1 MNDRQQKLA
10 VGALAAFAPVGGIA
24 VFVAFGGD
32 DAVRD
37 ITGTD
42 AHHEP
47 TAEPQLEDTDA
58 AFEFGIDVIE
68 ECDTTCRDVTA
79 TLSNV
84 GGEPAAD
91 VTVETTM
98 YADGDVVWE
107 GTEEIGGLDAGEEFT
122 GTERVDVGA
131 DDAARIEANDG
142 QVTIETVV
150 VFEDGQDVFVEEHDV
165 S

>member
-1 MNDRQQKLA
+1 MNDRQQKLV
-10 VGALAAFAPVGGIA
+10 VGAVAAFALVGGVA
-24 VFVAFGGD
+24 AFVAFGGG
-32 DAVRD
+32 DAVRE

-47 TAEPQLEDTDA
+47 TAEPQMEDTEA
-58 AFEFGIDVIE
+58 AFDFGVDDIE
-68 ECDTTCRDVTA
+68 ECGTTCRDVTA

-84 GGEPAAD
+84 GDEPAED

-98 YADGDVVWE
+98 FTDGDIVWE
-107 GTEEIGGLDAGEEFT
+107 GTEELGGLDADEAFT
-122 GTERVDVGA
+122 STERVDIGA